1 MFHLTNGKIYV
12 METPNGTLL
21 PTENSQEAKEF
32 TYKQAKFLQQKSGK
46 KYSWIRNLM
55 MVNISTGEEKER
67 SNYRGNADA
76 FIGDNDVEFN
86 FSILEEINA
95 ETSAILK
102 TSGWTLDVLSSYEAK
117 LKVGLSKYDSALSDV
132 EHAMQEYVRKN
143 GKNPSASKAAKLTYL
158 MIDVRSKRADIK
170 ESLRFIHVM
179 QDGITKRQPLPE
191 LKTNVE
197 REVTAEYRG
206 RTDYFKRANE
216 ILEGVV

>member
-12 METPNGTLL
+12 METPNGTYL

-55 MVNISTGEEKER
+55 MVNTSTGEEKER

-117 LKVGLSKYDSALSDV
+117 LK
-132 EHAMQEYVRKN
+132 E
-143 GKNPSASKAAKLTYL
+143 
-158 MIDVRSKRADIK
+158 
-170 ESLRFIHVM
+170 
-179 QDGITKRQPLPE
+179 
-191 LKTNVE
+191 
-197 REVTAEYRG
+197 
-206 RTDYFKRANE
+206 TD
-216 ILEGVV
+216 